1 MTKMTNY
8 TTKEI
13 KTLRNAIREGNSL
26 SDVAKRFSKEFNRT
40 YAGVY
45 LRVCKE
51 AKSTRRRKAAVV
63 SPTKV
68 VETQQK
74 SVTFNIKSVEIV
86 GNKVT
91 FNF

>member
-1 MTKMTNY
+1 MNMKNY
-8 TTKEI
+8 TKKEV
-13 KTLRNAIREGNSL
+13 KTMRDAIRQGNSL
-26 SDVAKRFSKEFNRT
+26 QSIAERFSKEFNRT

-51 AKSTRRRKAAVV
+51 AKTTRRRKAAIV

-68 VETQQK
+68 VETQK
-74 SVTFNIKSVEIV
+74 SVTFNVRSIEIV

>member
-1 MTKMTNY
+1 MNMKNY
-8 TTKEI
+8 TKKEV
-13 KTLRNAIREGNSL
+13 KTMRDAIRQGDSL
-26 SDVAKRFSKEFNRT
+26 QSIAERFSKEFNRT

>member
-1 MTKMTNY
+1 MKNY
-8 TTKEI
+8 TKKEV
-13 KTLRNAIREGNSL
+13 KTMRDAIRQGNSL
-26 SDVAKRFSKEFNRT
+26 QSIAERFSKEFNRT

-51 AKSTRRRKAAVV
+51 AKTTRRRKAAIV

-68 VETQQK
+68 VETQK
-74 SVTFNIKSVEIV
+74 SVTFNVRSIEIV

>member
-8 TTKEI
+8 TAKEI
-13 KTLRNAIREGNSL
+13 KTLRDAIRQGFSL
-26 SDVAKRFSKEFNRT
+26 PDIAIRFSKEFNRT

-51 AKSTRRRKAAVV
+51 AKSTRRKAAIV

-68 VETQQK
+68 VETQK